1 MPKKQKR
8 RKISETKQIWAA
20 ASQAALSPA
29 TLGIAH
35 DLNNSL
41 TGVYSIADLCLHE
54 LKQDEP
60 IRERIEMILQ
70 NGQNAVQLVQRLFR
84 EHSAEIGR
92 EEYHDLNQLVTANVE
107 LIRWATPKS
116 IEIRKLLAAQQLP
129 IFVDAVEFRTI
140 CLKLVLSATAGIE
153 GRSAIEIETGSGK
166 KDLKARKSGA
176 QSARSGTVF
185 LRIAGPDCPSPR
197 KRGKRPTNSVAGG
210 PDRVLAYRLLSEF
223 AEKYSGKSIIEV
235 GTNGRT
241 LVTLQLPR
249 ARI

>member
-1 MPKKQKR
+1 M
-8 RKISETKQIWAA
+8 WAA
-20 ASQAALSPA
+20 ASSAALSPA

-54 LKQDEP
+54 LKKEEP

-70 NGQNAVQLVQRLFR
+70 NGQIAVQLVQRLFL

-92 EEYHDLNQLVTANVE
+92 EEYHDLNQLVAANME

-116 IEIRKLLAAQQLP
+116 IEIRKLIAAEQLP

-140 CLKLVLSATAGIE
+140 CLKLVLSAIAGIE
-153 GRSAIEIETGSGK
+153 GRSAIELETGLRK
-166 KDLKARKSGA
+166 KDSKARKSGS
-176 QSARSGTVF
+176 QSDRSGTVF
-185 LRIAGPDCPSPR
+185 LRITGPDRPSPR
-197 KRGKRPTNSVAGG
+197 KGKKRPANSVEGG
-210 PDRVLAYRLLSEF
+210 PDAVLAYRLLSEF
-223 AEKYSGKSIIEV
+223 AEKYSGKSIIEA
-235 GTNGRT
+235 GPNGRT